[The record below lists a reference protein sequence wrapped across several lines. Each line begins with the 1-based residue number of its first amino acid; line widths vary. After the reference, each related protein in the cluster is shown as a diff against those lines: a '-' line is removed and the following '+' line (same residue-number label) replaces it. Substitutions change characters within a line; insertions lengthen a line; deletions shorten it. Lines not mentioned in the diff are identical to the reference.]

1 MRGSLKKQSTISDI
15 AKAVNVSKTT
25 ISRYINGHY
34 ESMSIETRSKIEK
47 AILELKYS
55 PNNLARGLKSKKSR
69 IIGIV
74 ANTLEYQVAAM
85 FVRGLHE
92 VCIDNGYSTII
103 CSSDNL
109 LDREMEELKMCL
121 SQQVDGIALIPVNID
136 CTYYHSI
143 HENGTPIVMCNRYR
157 EDWKYDGVFVDN
169 VALSQ
174 TGLKHLVDNGYER
187 IALFT
192 DNRLKES
199 NKWFREESFMN
210 FISENFALNG
220 RDFLYIVEK
229 KPELIRK
236 AIQDLINKYPDKRK
250 AVFAINTNTLLL
262 TLTEIKKLGLRIPE
276 DLGVLGY
283 DLLGWTD
290 LVCNGVTALNQ
301 PFYEL
306 GVISGRQLIKRI
318 ENPGIF
324 KRDEIWL
331 QGTIDFRNSTR
342 AI

>member
-1 MRGSLKKQSTISDI
+1 MKKQSTISDI

-34 ESMSIETRSKIEK
+34 ESMSIETKNKIEE
-47 AILELKYS
+47 AIIDLKYR
-55 PNNLARGLKSKKSR
+55 PNNLARSLKSKKSR

-92 VCIDNGYSTII
+92 VCVNNGYSTII

-109 LDREMEELKMCL
+109 LDREIEELKMCL
-121 SQQVDGIALIPVNID
+121 SQQVDGIALIPVNLD
-136 CTYYHSI
+136 CSFYHNI

-169 VALSQ
+169 VALSKKA
-174 TGLKHLVDNGYER
+174 LEHLVGNGYDR

-192 DNRLKES
+192 DNHLKES
-199 NKWFREESFMN
+199 NKRYREESFMN
-210 FISENFALNG
+210 FVSEYIGING
-220 RDFLYIVEK
+220 RDLLYVVEK
-229 KPELIRK
+229 KPELIRRS
-236 AIQDLINKYPDKRK
+236 ILDLINKYPENRK

-262 TLTEIKKLGLRIPE
+262 TLTEIKKLGLKIPE
-276 DLGVLGY
+276 DIGVIGY

-290 LVCNGVTALNQ
+290 LVFDGITSLSQ

-306 GVISGRQLIKRI
+306 GVVSGRQLIKRI
-318 ENPGIF
+318 DNPEMF
-324 KRDEIWL
+324 KQDEIWL
-331 QGTIDFRNSTR
+331 DGSIKFRNSTK